1 MAKKKT
7 KKLDSKEWAEKVG
20 SELIGPLF
28 TRLDEEAVDH
38 NDDEIMIL
46 TNYVVFNLVH
56 QMVLDSLSI
65 RAEAIKSGASP
76 KVLVEEVNR
85 KFTSMKDTF
94 ESSIAVA
101 FESAVHMAAKQD
113 VNYQCLVTK
122 IPEPN
127 NRLPC

>member
-28 TRLDEEAVDH
+28 TRLDAEAVNH
-38 NDDEIMIL
+38 GDDDIMIL

-65 RAEAIKSGASP
+65 RADAVKSGVSP
-76 KVLVEEVNR
+76 KLLVEEVNR
-85 KFTSMKDTF
+85 KFGSMKHTL
-94 ESSIAVA
+94 ESSIAIA
-101 FESAVHMAAKQD
+101 FESAVQMAAKQD
-113 VNYQCLVTK
+113 VNYQCVVTK

-127 NRLPC
+127 NSLPC